1 MTNCDGVSGR
11 GIRYGCLLFDLDGT
25 LVDSRADLVTGVN
38 LMLAELGEAA
48 LGAAEVIGF
57 VGEGARLLVE
67 RSLRASR
74 GRAPEEAEIATALA
88 IFVRHYEEHL
98 LDETR
103 PYPGVREALDRL
115 RGIPMAVVTNKPEAL
130 AVAMLKGLK
139 GLGLGDH
146 FRVVLGGDS
155 LPERKPSPL
164 MLLEAARRCG
174 VAPATTL
181 MIGDSRIDIA
191 AGQKAGMAT
200 CGFTGGFRGADEL
213 REAGADLLFSRFDE
227 LPELLGAD

>member
-1 MTNCDGVSGR
+1 M
-11 GIRYGCLLFDLDGT
+11 RYRCLLFDLDGT

-38 LMLAELGEAA
+38 LMLAELGEEG
-48 LGAAEVIGF
+48 LGTAEVIGF

-74 GRAPEEAEIATALA
+74 GREAEAAEIETALA

-98 LDETR
+98 LDETHL
-103 PYPGVREALDRL
+103 YPGVREALDRL
-115 RGIPMAVVTNKPEAL
+115 RGIPLAVVTNKPAAL
-130 AVAMLKGLK
+130 AVAMLD
-139 GLGLGDH
+139 GLGLGDR
-146 FRVVLGGDS
+146 FEIVLGGDS

-174 VAPATTL
+174 VAPAATL
-181 MIGDSRIDIA
+181 MIGDSRIDIL
-191 AGQKAGMAT
+191 AGQRAGMAT

-213 REAGADLLFSRFDE
+213 REAGADILFSRFDE
-227 LPELLGAD
+227 LPGLLGAD